1 MGLHGPTLILVSQR
15 TLHRLEHR
23 LLAIRGED
31 DSHFVGTVGCLDQ
44 KSKHPKVSVKT
55 NVEVRQPEEWAVS
68 DNAAEFV
75 QVSRLLARESFL
87 FRNRYK
93 LAFGYQESTGRTKGA
108 IELAIDTGP
117 SRSRN
122 QSLTLWSISFCLQPV
137 F

>member
-1 MGLHGPTLILVSQR
+1 MCLHSPALIFVSQG

-23 LLAIRGED
+23 LLAIQGED
-31 DSHFVGTVGCLDQ
+31 DFQFVGTVGCLDQ
-44 KSKHPKVSVKT
+44 KSKHAKVSVT
-55 NVEVRQPEEWAVS
+55 ANVEVRQPDEWAVG

-75 QVSRLLARESFL
+75 QVSRLSTRESFL
-87 FRNRYK
+87 FRNRYE

-108 IELAIDTGP
+108 IELAIDAGP